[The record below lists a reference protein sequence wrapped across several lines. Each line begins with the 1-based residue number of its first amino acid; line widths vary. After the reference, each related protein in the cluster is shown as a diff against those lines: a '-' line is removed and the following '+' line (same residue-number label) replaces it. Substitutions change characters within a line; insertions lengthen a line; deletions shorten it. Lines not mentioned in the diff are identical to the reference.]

1 MPAPTVEQLTMTP
14 NSHQTLIALPTYC
27 LGSNLQDQAKETEE
41 NYCAIIAL
49 TPDRADE
56 LLELIYLMKR
66 VSAKW
71 PSAWQLS
78 IFEGAGPVYVCSR
91 EVSSESLNGYLI
103 LHHDYR
109 PQNLLP
115 MDEGQLHVM
124 SDAISWGGTDP
135 GGRFTLVTNEVDE
148 KLLRI
153 ISSGIILS
161 PGLNKAALTSE
172 LSQAWVITL
181 GVSKT
186 AH

>member
-1 MPAPTVEQLTMTP
+1 MKPDSP
-14 NSHQTLIALPTYC
+14 QTLIALPTHC
-27 LGSNLQDQAKETEE
+27 LGSDPINQAPRIEE

-49 TPDRADE
+49 TPERADA
-56 LLELIYLMKR
+56 LLELIHLMKR
-66 VSAKW
+66 ISAEW

-78 IFEGAGPVYVCSR
+78 VFESAGPVYARSR
-91 EVSSESLNGYLI
+91 EVSTEPLTEYLI
-103 LHHDYR
+103 LQNCYQ

-124 SDAISWGGTDP
+124 PDAVSWGGTDL